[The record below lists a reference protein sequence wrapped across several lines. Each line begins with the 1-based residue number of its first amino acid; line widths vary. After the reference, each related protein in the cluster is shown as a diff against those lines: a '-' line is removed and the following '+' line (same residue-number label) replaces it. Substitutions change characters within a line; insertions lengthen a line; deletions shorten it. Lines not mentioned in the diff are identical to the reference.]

1 MSSYPAY
8 DAQACRPDEF
18 LGRTVALPE
27 LEGFGARSAMEN
39 PVASVEQLV
48 AFAPATELMG
58 SFYRKWLTPEHWGVW
73 QARMLE
79 AMFWRLQDL
88 ASPEPVL
95 PHAWGDRFH
104 RPFDGGSVPT
114 VVALHLDSNTASDFK
129 RMSMSLLRPSEGS
142 DAFLDWERESEWP
155 DVATEGQRKE
165 LEDLEKQAT
174 SFSKPSGL
182 ELLKN
187 TLAERRRTA
196 LWNPLGAYAVMEA
209 LDAWDATR
217 WGKNKFQVHTLAGV
231 QGDLF
236 QAFGNTFGARAEANL
251 RASLME
257 QRLPTAPAGP
267 KPRL

>member
-1 MSSYPAY
+1 MSGYPAY
-8 DAQACRPDEF
+8 DATACRPDAF
-18 LGRTVALPE
+18 LGRRVALPE
-27 LEGFGARSAMEN
+27 LEGFGARMAMEN
-39 PVASVEQLV
+39 PLVSVEQMV
-48 AFAPATELMG
+48 AFAADTELMG

-88 ASPEPVL
+88 ASPESVL

-114 VVALHLDSNTASDFK
+114 VIAVHLDSNTSSDFK
-129 RMSMSLLRPSEGS
+129 RMSLSLLRPSEGS
-142 DAFLDWERESEWP
+142 DAFLDWKREDEWP
-155 DVATEGQRKE
+155 DVATAEQRQE
-165 LEDLEKQAT
+165 LDELEKQAT

-182 ELLKN
+182 DLLKN
-187 TLAERRRTA
+187 TLADHRRQA
-196 LWNPLGAYAVMEA
+196 LWKPLGAYAVMEA

-217 WGKNKFQVHTLAGV
+217 WGKRKFQVHTLAGV

-236 QAFGNTFGARAEANL
+236 QAFGNTFGPQAEANL
-251 RASLME
+251 HASLLD
-257 QRLPTAPAGP
+257 QHLPAAPAGP